1 MSESQEDNN
10 RDDNTENM
18 NVDAN
23 IDKPKENSKSINI
36 RVSSQVN
43 IIYSWGYFFLLL
55 IIFLFPW
62 EIKRMAER

>member
-43 IIYSWGYFFLLL
+43 IIYS
-55 IIFLFPW
+55 
-62 EIKRMAER
+62 